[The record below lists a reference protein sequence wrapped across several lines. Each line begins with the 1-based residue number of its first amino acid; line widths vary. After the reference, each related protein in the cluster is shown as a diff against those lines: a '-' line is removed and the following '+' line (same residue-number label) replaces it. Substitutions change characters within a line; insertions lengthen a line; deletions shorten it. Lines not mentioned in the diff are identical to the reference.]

1 MISAELARSRVS
13 RPAAAAR
20 GAASGERSVA
30 PAPGASIAWVTS
42 AIIMLHEQTQVAKC
56 LWPQA
61 AHMDI
66 PLRHSTVAPHTRH
79 KLNHDREGSAR
90 RIRGDRAVRRRLR
103 RSIGESG
110 GGGWGAAEGRGR
122 GRRQVE
128 PWRGVVGSNGW
139 GGRSRRPHRR
149 AASVS
154 MAGVVAWVAA
164 SSLPSPPS
172 LPSSM
177 TSSAPLASASAS
189 ASGARRRLETGP
201 APTNEQA
208 EQNVRW

>member
-1 MISAELARSRVS
+1 MTCAN
-13 RPAAAAR
+13 
-20 GAASGERSVA
+20 
-30 PAPGASIAWVTS
+30 
-42 AIIMLHEQTQVAKC
+42 IMLHEQTQVATC
-56 LWPQA
+56 LWQQT
-61 AHMDI
+61 AHIDT
-66 PLRHSTVAPHTRH
+66 PLQHSTSRLTRQRQ
-79 KLNHDREGSAR
+79 KHDREGCAR
-90 RIRGDRAVRRRLR
+90 RIRGGRAVRRRLR

-110 GGGWGAAEGRGR
+110 GEGWRAAEGRGR
-122 GRRQVE
+122 GRRRVE
-128 PWRGVVGSNGW
+128 PWRGIVGSNGF
-139 GGRSRRPHRR
+139 GGRSRRRHRR
-149 AASVS
+149 AASAS
-154 MAGVVAWVAA
+154 KAGVVAWVAA

>member
-1 MISAELARSRVS
+1 M
-13 RPAAAAR
+13 
-20 GAASGERSVA
+20 
-30 PAPGASIAWVTS
+30 TC

-56 LWPQA
+56 LRQQA
-61 AHMDI
+61 ADI
-66 PLRHSTVAPHTRH
+66 DTPPTTLDSRLTRH
-79 KLNHDREGSAR
+79 RQNTTERGCAR
-90 RIRGDRAVRRRLR
+90 RIRGGRAVRRRLR

-110 GGGWGAAEGRGR
+110 GEGWGAAEGRGR
-122 GRRQVE
+122 GRRRVE
-128 PWRGVVGSNGW
+128 PWRGVVGSNGF
-139 GGRSRRPHRR
+139 GGRSRRRHRR
-149 AASVS
+149 AASAS
-154 MAGVVAWVAA
+154 KAGVVAWVAA

>member
-1 MISAELARSRVS
+1 MSV
-13 RPAAAAR
+13 
-20 GAASGERSVA
+20 AASG
-30 PAPGASIAWVTS
+30 T
-42 AIIMLHEQTQVAKC
+42 H
-56 LWPQA
+56 
-61 AHMDI
+61 
-66 PLRHSTVAPHTRH
+66 RHPPTTLDSRGPHTRH

-128 PWRGVVGSNGW
+128 PWRGVVGSNGF
-139 GGRSRRPHRR
+139 GGRSRRRHRR
-149 AASVS
+149 AASAS
-154 MAGVVAWVAA
+154 KAGVVAWVAA

-208 EQNVRW
+208 EQNEVYPGWACARVVVDVRCGARGAWKGGCTPPTRRR